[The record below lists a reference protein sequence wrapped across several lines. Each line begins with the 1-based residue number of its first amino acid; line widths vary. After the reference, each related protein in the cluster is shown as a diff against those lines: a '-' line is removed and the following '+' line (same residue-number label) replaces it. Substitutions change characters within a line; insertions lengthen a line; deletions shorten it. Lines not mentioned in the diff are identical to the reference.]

1 MSPYPLSILIPTYNR
16 RSLLEE
22 TLNSIFKDKASE
34 IVEIIVVDDGSKDE
48 TWAYLLSLK
57 EKHTNLKIYR
67 HDKNLGVSAARNTA
81 LSKATASYIMFLDS
95 DDYLTEKALSKLLE
109 EINATK
115 KEVYLI
121 SVWIEKGKKRKAKI
135 FPNPPSDP
143 ILRLK
148 SFIAGNYADA
158 IYVINKNLFKDFQFN
173 PHLKVRE
180 DWIFKG
186 RLFAL
191 NSPKIIKEPLIVIR
205 DHPHR
210 LRNIPEFYENSILL
224 SVEELFKGLPSS
236 FQILYPYALAK
247 AYIEV
252 GTKFMR
258 VKDYAK
264 AFFYFQKAKE
274 AYPPIKKEFKF
285 LKKWLKSYILHKVF

>member
-143 ILRLK
+143 LLRLK

-158 IYVINKNLFKDFQFN
+158 IYVINKN
-173 PHLKVRE
+173 
-180 DWIFKG
+180 
-186 RLFAL
+186 
-191 NSPKIIKEPLIVIR
+191 
-205 DHPHR
+205 
-210 LRNIPEFYENSILL
+210 
-224 SVEELFKGLPSS
+224 
-236 FQILYPYALAK
+236 
-247 AYIEV
+247 
-252 GTKFMR
+252 
-258 VKDYAK
+258 
-264 AFFYFQKAKE
+264 
-274 AYPPIKKEFKF
+274 
-285 LKKWLKSYILHKVF
+285 

>member
-1 MSPYPLSILIPTYNR
+1 MNNYLLSILIPTYNR

-34 IVEIIVVDDGSKDE
+34 KVEVIVVDDGSEDE
-48 TWAYLLSLK
+48 TWSYLLFLK
-57 EKHTNLKIYR
+57 ERHPNLKIYR
-67 HDKNLGVSAARNTA
+67 HEKNLGVSAARNTA

-95 DDYLTEKALSKLLE
+95 DDYLTEKALSRLLE
-109 EINATK
+109 EIKTK
-115 KEVYLI
+115 KEEVYLI

-135 FPNPPSDP
+135 FPDPPSDP
-143 ILRLK
+143 LLRLK
-148 SFIAGNYADA
+148 SFIAGNYADG
-158 IYVINKNLFKDFQFN
+158 IYVIKKNLFKNFQFS

-191 NSPKIIKEPLIVIR
+191 TTPKIIKEPLIVIR
-205 DHPHR
+205 DHLHR
-210 LRNIPEFYENSILL
+210 LRNIPEFYENSFLL
-224 SVEELFKGLPSS
+224 SVEELFKSHPSS

-258 VKDYAK
+258 VKDYAQ
-264 AFFYFQKAKE
+264 AFIYFQKAKE
-274 AYPPIKKEFKF
+274 AYPAIKKEFKF
-285 LKKWLKSYILHKVF
+285 LKKWLKSYILHKVL